1 MTRAEWIIAILT
13 VAWLVVDLYYIL
25 AQKPRG
31 ILRRIV
37 LWMSKK
43 ARMMVGKG
51 PALDSVL
58 FGLAATYG
66 SIELYGFFRGVG
78 LIWRFKRNFSVNYKK
93 RRR

>member
-13 VAWLVVDLYYIL
+13 ALWIVVDLYYIL
-25 AQKPRG
+25 AHKPRG
-31 ILRRIV
+31 ILRRMT
-37 LWMSKK
+37 LWVASK

-78 LIWRFKRNFSVNYKK
+78 LIWRFKKNFAVTYKK